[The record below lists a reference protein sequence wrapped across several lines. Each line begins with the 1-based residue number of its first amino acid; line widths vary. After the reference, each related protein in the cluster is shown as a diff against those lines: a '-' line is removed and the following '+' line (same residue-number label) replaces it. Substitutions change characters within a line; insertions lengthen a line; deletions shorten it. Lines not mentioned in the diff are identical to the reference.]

1 MENYLMPVVAVLGG
15 SLGMLMHILKRKV
28 KGESFN
34 SVIKYFSSHFKYTIT
49 AFITM
54 LGSIWAIYTPDGDW
68 YKLLGVCLTA
78 GYMSDSLMNKED

>member
-34 SVIKYFSSHFKYTIT
+34 SVMVYFSSHFKYTVT

-54 LGSIWAIYTPDGDW
+54 LGSIWAIYDPSMIW
-68 YKLLGVCLTA
+68 YKLLAACLTA